1 MGQQVRINE
10 YEPDRN
16 RRFYRGSVESCGTAT
31 AKTNPIFKA
40 YVVNLKSSTL
50 PLLLE
55 TVEQQP
61 AFITVLPL
69 WDDTEPVPV
78 IRTCQRV
85 PSPVRWLKVAKDD
98 PSFPVFLSSIAPNIE
113 IAPSTSLC
121 GAARALEPGMLIGGV
136 IDHQFSYD
144 SQVALMGLRQKAPKV
159 TQCAVDRVDR
169 AIIGDIVTVVPQ
181 RTGIKRQ

>member
-69 WDDTEPVPV
+69 WDDTVLILIV
-78 IRTCQRV
+78 ISGFRGEGEITIKITIQRET
-85 PSPVRWLKVAKDD
+85 
-98 PSFPVFLSSIAPNIE
+98 APCTR
-113 IAPSTSLC
+113 S
-121 GAARALEPGMLIGGV
+121 
-136 IDHQFSYD
+136 
-144 SQVALMGLRQKAPKV
+144 
-159 TQCAVDRVDR
+159 AVS
-169 AIIGDIVTVVPQ
+169 
-181 RTGIKRQ
+181 

>member
-1 MGQQVRINE
+1 MRINE

-69 WDDTEPVPV
+69 WDDTVVLLIVIVIVISVLLADAEIKITIKITMPV
-78 IRTCQRV
+78 
-85 PSPVRWLKVAKDD
+85 K
-98 PSFPVFLSSIAPNIE
+98 
-113 IAPSTSLC
+113 
-121 GAARALEPGMLIGGV
+121 
-136 IDHQFSYD
+136 
-144 SQVALMGLRQKAPKV
+144 
-159 TQCAVDRVDR
+159 
-169 AIIGDIVTVVPQ
+169 
-181 RTGIKRQ
+181 

>member
-69 WDDTEPVPV
+69 WDDTVV
-78 IRTCQRV
+78 ILIV
-85 PSPVRWLKVAKDD
+85 ISPPSSLIRRHNNALAPAEQPTTAQGRCPGLTATDFGVRISFGLRRLR
-98 PSFPVFLSSIAPNIE
+98 PSAFPS
-113 IAPSTSLC
+113 
-121 GAARALEPGMLIGGV
+121 RALSGPFQNPGRCPP
-136 IDHQFSYD
+136 QRF
-144 SQVALMGLRQKAPKV
+144 QKAGV
-159 TQCAVDRVDR
+159 SESS
-169 AIIGDIVTVVPQ
+169 
-181 RTGIKRQ
+181 